1 MHPSLKQFV
10 EYLTVEKRHSPHT
23 VAAYRRDI
31 ASFLD
36 AFPGE
41 TLYYITTARVREYFL
56 TLQKK
61 GLSTR
66 SSARALSSIKTF
78 FRFLVRENLVETS
91 PVDILESPRL
101 WRKLPGILSLA
112 DVEALLNAPDPAVPQ
127 GIRDRAML
135 EVLYATGLRVS
146 ELVALKTSN
155 LNLEVGY
162 LRSFGK
168 GDKERVIPMGDA
180 ARQQVQLYIQDV
192 RPKYLK
198 NKTSPCLFLTRL
210 GTGMTRQGF
219 WKLIKQYSRQAGVA
233 APISPHTLRHAFATH
248 LLERGADLRSVQ
260 QMLGHSD
267 IATTQIYTHI
277 LQGRMRDILDRHHPR
292 A

>member
-1 MHPSLKQFV
+1 MDSSLKQFV

-36 AFPGE
+36 AFSGV
-41 TLYYITTARVREYFL
+41 TLHCITSSQVREYFL
-56 TLQKK
+56 TLQNS
-61 GLSTR
+61 GLASR
-66 SSARALSSIKTF
+66 SIARALSSIKAF
-78 FRFLVRENLVETS
+78 YRFLVRENLVATN

-112 DVEALLNAPDPAVPQ
+112 DVEALLEAPDPATPR

-135 EVLYATGLRVS
+135 ELLYATGLRVS
-146 ELVALKTSN
+146 ELVTLQTTN
-155 LNLEVGY
+155 LHLEVGY

-168 GDKERVIPMGDA
+168 GDKERVIPMGEA
-180 ARQQVQLYIQDV
+180 ARRLVNLYIQEV

-198 NKTSPCLFLTRL
+198 NKSSNFLFLTRL
-210 GTGMTRQGF
+210 GAGMTRQGF
-219 WKLIKQYSRQAGVA
+219 WKLIKQYARQAGVNVSV
-233 APISPHTLRHAFATH
+233 SPHTLRHAFATH

-277 LQGRMRDILDRHHPR
+277 LQERMREILDRHHPR